1 MNEVNFTKCKELIC
15 EYGGSEKRKKLNII
29 ILYTY

>member
-15 EYGGSEKRKKLNII
+15 EYGSSEKKKKIYHYFI
-29 ILYTY
+29 